1 MEPTAAHHEDLLG
14 PSARPSV
21 IAHRGASGHVR
32 ENTIEAFE
40 LAVGLGADGIELD
53 VRRTADHHLVVH
65 HDPVIEG
72 YGLICEL
79 TIDQVPAQVPT
90 LRAAVAACRGAWVNV
105 EIKNISIE
113 PGHDPSDAMARSV
126 LETLDQIEVPPPARP
141 AVDEEVFV
149 ISSFDRLTLRQIRE
163 LAPTMTTALLVGAVD
178 DDVIASCH
186 RNGHRFMH
194 PWLDVLSRDD
204 VVALSAA
211 GLGCNVWTCNDA
223 DAIAQLL
230 EWGVD
235 GIITDYP
242 DIARSVVDEGSG
254 PGRSSRT
261 ASGA

>member
-1 MEPTAAHHEDLLG
+1 M
-14 PSARPSV
+14 
-21 IAHRGASGHVR
+21 IAHRGASGHVP
-32 ENTIEAFE
+32 ENTIGAFE
-40 LAVGLGADGIELD
+40 MAVSLGADGIELD

-65 HDPVIEG
+65 HDPEVEG

-79 TIDQVPAQVPT
+79 TLDQLPAQVPT
-90 LRAAVAACRGAWVNV
+90 LRAALVACRGAWVNV

-126 LETLDQIEVPPPARP
+126 LETLDQISLPTPARP
-141 AVDEEVFV
+141 AVGDEVYV
-149 ISSFDRLTLRQIRE
+149 VSSFDRLTLRQIRE
-163 LAPTMTTALLVGAVD
+163 LAPTMTTALLVDAVRD
-178 DDVIASCH
+178 EAIASCH

-194 PWLDVLSRDD
+194 PWLDVLSHDD
-204 VVALSAA
+204 VVVLSAA

-223 DAIAQLL
+223 DTMAQLI

-242 DIARSVVDEGSG
+242 DIARSVVDEGPG